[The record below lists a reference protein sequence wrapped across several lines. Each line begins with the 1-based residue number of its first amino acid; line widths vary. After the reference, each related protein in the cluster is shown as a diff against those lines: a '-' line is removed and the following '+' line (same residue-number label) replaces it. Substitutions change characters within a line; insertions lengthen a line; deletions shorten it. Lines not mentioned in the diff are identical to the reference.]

1 MKKLKYLIL
10 SLLMIVLVFPLTACD
25 KNPPSEKFKF
35 SQVSE
40 ESINTAMTDKMNYFY
55 DNIYN
60 SNLLTENMTYNFG
73 QIEIM
78 FDEFDP
84 YVELGTITNGT
95 FSKLSFGNRVYNTSD
110 EKAIKIGSICE
121 IKDKVL
127 ILDDNK
133 VYVNVL
139 VLYIES
145 HNSSA
150 LKINDQPCTLKN
162 NNTEELPFS
171 YFSFFENS
179 ENTLSMLDETAYHLC
194 LVSDE
199 NLGFHYFAMLND
211 RVTMIKTYGDNS
223 FDYLISKSIYNQNMA
238 CIYIEVPF
246 EQPENDYNV
255 TLDMAIN
262 LYSKITSTFTISNE
276 PLEELE

>member
-95 FSKLSFGNRVYNTSD
+95 FSKLSLLLS
-110 EKAIKIGSICE
+110 KS
-121 IKDKVL
+121 
-127 ILDDNK
+127 
-133 VYVNVL
+133 
-139 VLYIES
+139 
-145 HNSSA
+145 
-150 LKINDQPCTLKN
+150 
-162 NNTEELPFS
+162 NNTLNLA
-171 YFSFFENS
+171 FFIPRSLNS
-179 ENTLSMLDETAYHLC
+179 PTICSSIT
-194 LVSDE
+194 
-199 NLGFHYFAMLND
+199 FAN
-211 RVTMIKTYGDNS
+211 
-223 FDYLISKSIYNQNMA
+223 FALI
-238 CIYIEVPF
+238 P
-246 EQPENDYNV
+246 
-255 TLDMAIN
+255 
-262 LYSKITSTFTISNE
+262 
-276 PLEELE
+276 